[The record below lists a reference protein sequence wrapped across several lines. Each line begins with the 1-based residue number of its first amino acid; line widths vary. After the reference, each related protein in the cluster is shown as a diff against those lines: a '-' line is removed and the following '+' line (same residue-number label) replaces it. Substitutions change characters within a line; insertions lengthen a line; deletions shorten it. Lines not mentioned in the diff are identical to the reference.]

1 MNQILELLEQY
12 LYLELL
18 GLVLIQMIIMMSAI
32 HKIKKL
38 SRYVRSIRDGVED
51 YLETVLSDEDEP
63 QTGSAHVV
71 SGQERQMMD
80 TIRQKKRQQEEV
92 FDAVLQEIFP

>member
-18 GLVLIQMIIMMSAI
+18 GLVLLQMIIMMSAI

-51 YLETVLSDEDEP
+51 YLDTVLSEEEQP
-63 QTGSAHVV
+63 QTEPVHVV
-71 SGQERQMMD
+71 SKQERQMKD
-80 TIRQKKRQQEEV
+80 KIQQKKRQQEEV